1 MRTFKVVTLTL
12 DDRGHMNILPG
23 DGLTPADG
31 LQLCQA
37 ARDWFQE
44 QAIRAEVERRQ
55 VYAEPQEVIKSDSSE
70 CDPD

>member
-1 MRTFKVVTLTL
+1 MRTFRVVTLTL
-12 DDRGHMNILPG
+12 DDRGQMNILPG

-55 VYAEPQEVIKSDSSE
+55 ALEAEEVDGDSGE
-70 CDPD
+70 RDPD